1 MKKLIFSLI
10 FISSANAI
18 TLQEAVNKALE
29 NNKEILSYKQ
39 QIKTAEFQLKVDQTL
54 YLPTIYT
61 QVSQSFYNQ
70 TPMTKIPNFPV
81 SFKQSNRDFLKF
93 DIGFSQSL
101 YTGGLTQAKI
111 EASKYNLKATQSFYK
126 EKENQIKAEVI
137 KAYIDVFISK
147 SLIDIYKKELEAV
160 ESIYKQQEGFFQ
172 EGIIT
177 KVDLLQSKVRLAE
190 VKRDLQQA
198 EGNYKIA
205 LSRLSQ
211 LIGEDLKD
219 ENFEPLNIEIKDIPS
234 LDTLIETAYQKRKI
248 LDFYKENINQAEKV
262 VEIEKSAFLPKVFL
276 QGDYIYT
283 NQSPYLDPKGNFL
296 LTLGAS
302 IEFQTTQPYYKILQ
316 AKSNAKKLRFDLQDT
331 KEKIKLEL
339 KTAYENYI
347 TAKENY
353 KVALE
358 SLDYAK
364 EYFELVKEQYTNQLA
379 TNTDLLNAESA
390 LTRALESKEINYYNL
405 LKSYI
410 DIKKAVGE
418 DIP

>member
-18 TLQEAVNKALE
+18 TLQEAVNKALD
-29 NNKEILSYKQ
+29 NNKELLSYKQ
-39 QIKTAEFQLKVDQTL
+39 QIQTAKLQLKVDETL

-81 SFKQSNRDFLKF
+81 SFKQSNREFLKF
-93 DIGFSQSL
+93 DVGFSQYL
-101 YTGGLTQAKI
+101 YTGGLTQSKI
-111 EASKYNLKATQSFYK
+111 RASKYNLKATEALYK
-126 EKENQIKAEVI
+126 EKENQLKAEVI

-172 EGIIT
+172 QGIIT
-177 KVDLLQSKVRLAE
+177 KVDLLQSKVRLSE

-211 LIGEDLKD
+211 LIGEDVKD
-219 ENFEPLNIEIKDIPS
+219 ENFEPVNIEVKDIPN
-234 LDTLIETAYQKRKI
+234 LDTLTETAYQKRKI
-248 LDFYKENINQAEKV
+248 LDFYKENINQAEKLID
-262 VEIEKSAFLPKVFL
+262 IEKSAFLPKIFL

-296 LTLGAS
+296 LTIGAS
-302 IEFQTTQPYYKILQ
+302 IEFQTTQPYYKMLQ

-358 SLDYAK
+358 SLEYAK
-364 EYFELVKEQYTNQLA
+364 EYFELVKEQYANQLA
-379 TNTDLLNAESA
+379 TNTDLLNAESS

-418 DIP
+418 DL